1 VNEREKKKKE
11 NADETLHTL
20 FHRSS
25 VFSTASQP
33 KALAATSDNT
43 TFVVG
48 TDTVEAVRN
57 NQKVADFRPGANP
70 TAIAAAG
77 SLVAIGFAV
86 RGTMPKVRSCRGVCS
101 PSPLPHLFFFFFRI
115 RKFGCTTG
123 MARRSGR
130 LAFWKPT
137 RVS

>member
-1 VNEREKKKKE
+1 VNSREKKK
-11 NADETLHTL
+11 NADEILHTL

-48 TDTVEAVRN
+48 TDVVEAVRN

-86 RGTMPKVRSCRGVCS
+86 RSTIPQ
-101 PSPLPHLFFFFFRI
+101 SPLMPGCLLTLPPPPSFFFFF
-115 RKFGCTTG
+115 F
-123 MARRSGR
+123 
-130 LAFWKPT
+130 
-137 RVS
+137 

>member
-1 VNEREKKKKE
+1 
-11 NADETLHTL
+11 
-20 FHRSS
+20 
-25 VFSTASQP
+25 
-33 KALAATSDNT
+33 
-43 TFVVG
+43 VVG

-57 NQKVADFRPGANP
+57 NQKVTDFRPGANP

-86 RGTMPKVRSCRGVCS
+86 RSTIPQ
-101 PSPLPHLFFFFFRI
+101 SPLMSGCLLTRPPPSFFFFFRI

-123 MARRSGR
+123 MARPSRR
-130 LAFWKPT
+130 LAFWKLT